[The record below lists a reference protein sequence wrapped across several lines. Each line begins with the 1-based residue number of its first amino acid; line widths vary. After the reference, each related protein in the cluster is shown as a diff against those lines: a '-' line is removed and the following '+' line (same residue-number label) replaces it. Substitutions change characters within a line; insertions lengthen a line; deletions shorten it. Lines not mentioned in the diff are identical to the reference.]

1 MDNLLLGGA
10 FGCYLVVCLG
20 HFAFHERRRPW
31 AALALKYGAFVGFL
45 CLTGAVMFRI
55 FSQTQL
61 SFIAHREKL
70 IFFIWAFVLVYSVLQ
85 HRYRVRVI
93 ASFVVPLICLFLAY
107 ALFLPEMPGR
117 ADAVGLGNLWLA
129 LHVIFSLLGNLA
141 FAIIF
146 VVGVVY
152 LVQERQ
158 LKNKRVGLLF
168 RWLPSLGTLD
178 QIGYRSLIL
187 GFPFF
192 TMGMISGAVR
202 AHYVWGSFWNWADP
216 IELWSL
222 IAWLIYAVML
232 QARLTVGWRGRRA
245 AILSMFGFAAVVLTF
260 VSLYMFMEPFHRAS

>member
-1 MDNLLLGGA
+1 MGNLLLGGA
-10 FGCYLVVCLG
+10 FGCYLVVCFS
-20 HFAFHERRRPW
+20 HFALHGRQHLW
-31 AALALKYGAFVGFL
+31 ATLAPRYGAFVGFL

-55 FSQTQL
+55 FGQTQL
-61 SFIAHREKL
+61 SFISHREKL
-70 IFFIWAFVLVYSVLQ
+70 IFFTWAFALVYSILQ
-85 HRYRVRVI
+85 HRYRVRVL
-93 ASFVVPLICLFLAY
+93 ASFVIPLICLFVGY
-107 ALFLPEMPGR
+107 ALFLPDISDR
-117 ADAVGLGNLWLA
+117 AKAISTGNLWLA
-129 LHVIFSLLGNLA
+129 LHVIFFLLGNLA

-146 VVGVVY
+146 LVGVIY

-158 LKNKRVGLLF
+158 LKNKHMGQLF
-168 RWLPSLGTLD
+168 KWLPSLETLD
-178 QIGYRSLIL
+178 QIGYRSLVI

-260 VSLYMFMEPFHRAS
+260 VSLYLFMDPLHRAS